1 MTGKLTVVT
10 IKALLAKGLPARHA
24 DGGNLYLAVTG
35 KGAAKW
41 TFRYMVN
48 GKAREM
54 GLGAC
59 DPEGRNGRAVAQA
72 RSQAEAA
79 RKVLREGSDPLD
91 QRAAQARAKAEAA
104 ARAQTFKDVALIHI
118 SAHGEGWRNA
128 KHKAQWGSTLEAYA
142 FPTLGSM
149 SVADIGTED
158 VLRVLRQ
165 PYTVGGNKVPL
176 WNARPETATRLR
188 GRIEAVLAYAAA
200 RGWRAGDNPAR
211 WKGHLSAMLPARAKV
226 AKVKHHAALPWQELG
241 AFMVRLRGLNATA
254 ARALE
259 YTVLTGCR
267 TGEVLGARW
276 SEVDIDAAVWTVP
289 AERMKAGR
297 EHRIPLSTGALA
309 VLRGLL
315 PLRPKDADGYVFP
328 GQKRGKPLS
337 SMAMLML
344 LRRMDRSDLTAH
356 GFRSTFRDW
365 TEEATS
371 TPHAV
376 AEAALAHTIGDKVEA
391 AYRRGDLFQKRAAL
405 MEEWSDYCAK
415 APADLVSLC
424 GSRGRVDCIN
434 AAGRSVE

>member
-1 MTGKLTVVT
+1 MADKLTVVT
-10 IKALLAKGLPARHA
+10 VKALMAKGLPARHA

-35 KGAAKW
+35 KDAAKW
-41 TFRYMVN
+41 TFRYML
-48 GKAREM
+48 GAKAREM

-59 DPEGRNGRAVAQA
+59 DPEGKAGRTLAQA
-72 RSQAEAA
+72 RDEAEAA
-79 RKVLREGSDPLD
+79 RKVLREGGDPVE
-91 QRAAQARAKAEAA
+91 QRKAEARAKAEAA
-104 ARAQTFKDVALIHI
+104 AQAQTFKAVAEMHI
-118 SAHGEGWRNA
+118 AAHGEGWRNA

-142 FPTLGSM
+142 YPTLGSM
-149 SVADIGTED
+149 PVADIGTDE
-158 VLRVLRQ
+158 VIRVLQQ
-165 PYTVGGNKVPL
+165 PYAVDGRKVPL

-241 AFMVRLRGLNATA
+241 AFMVKLRGLNATA

-259 YTVLTGCR
+259 YAILTGCR

-276 SEVDIDAAVWTVP
+276 SELDLDAAVWTVP
-289 AERMKAGR
+289 ADRMKAGR
-297 EHRIPLSTGALA
+297 EHRVPLSTAALT
-309 VLRGLL
+309 VLRGML

-328 GQKRGKPLS
+328 GQKKDKPLS

-344 LRRMDRSDLTAH
+344 LRRMKRDDLTAH

-405 MEEWSDYCAK
+405 MQEWSDYCAK
-415 APADLVSLC
+415 APAEVVTLQ
-424 GSRGRVDCIN
+424 RE
-434 AAGRSVE
+434 AATA